1 MSNIKNWNEGENYV
15 EIDLDLCNG
24 SGECMSICPVEVY
37 ELVDNKVNADNIGEC
52 IRCGACEG
60 GCPNKAILKHWAWK

>member
-15 EIDLDLCNG
+15 EIDLDLYNG

-37 ELVDNKVNADNIGEC
+37 ELVDEKVNADNIEEC
-52 IRCGACEG
+52 ISCGACEG
-60 GCPNKAILKHWAWK
+60 VCPNKAILNHWAWK